1 MLAALMLVLLAGA
14 MNGSFATPMKRVSGW
29 EWEHTWL
36 AWSFLAMLVIPLTVA
51 AATVP
56 DLRAVYRAAGL
67 EPFALTT
74 FYGMLWGASA
84 VLFGLGIT
92 RVGLALGFGI
102 ILGTSASLGAVL
114 PFVTL
119 HRNRL
124 FTAVGLLTLVGVGI
138 ILVGV
143 AACAR
148 AGLLREAAG
157 SRQRDAGSFAVGL
170 GICVLSGLGS
180 AFMSLALNQASPIYG
195 AAEALGTPP
204 TRSLNAVWP
213 VLLGGGFAVNA
224 GYCTF
229 QMVRRG
235 SASLFRNSPAA
246 NLGLALAMAVLWSGS
261 NFVYGAGA
269 RGMGP
274 LGLVLGWPVF
284 MAAIV
289 LTANAWGLL
298 TGEWRGAG
306 RRTAA
311 WAVTGILLL
320 VAGISVIAS
329 AGNGS

>member
-1 MLAALMLVLLAGA
+1 MLAALMLVLLAGG
-14 MNGSFATPMKRVSGW
+14 MNGSFATPMKRVRGW
-29 EWEHTWL
+29 EWENTWL
-36 AWSFLAMLVIPLTVA
+36 AWSFLAMIVIPLAVA
-51 AATVP
+51 AVTVP
-56 DLRAVYRAAGL
+56 NLKAVYSAAG
-67 EPFALTT
+67 PVPLTRT
-74 FYGMLWGASA
+74 AVYGMVWGASA

-124 FTAVGLLTLVGVGI
+124 FTAVGMLTLIGVGI
-138 ILVGV
+138 ILAGG

-148 AGLLREAAG
+148 AGLLREAAVSG
-157 SRQRDAGSFAVGL
+157 QRGEGSFAVGL

-224 GYCTF
+224 AYCTF
-229 QMVRRG
+229 LMVRRG
-235 SASLFRNSPAA
+235 SAARFRNAWA
-246 NLGLALAMAVLWSGS
+246 VNLGLALAMATLWSGS

-311 WAVTGILLL
+311 WVAAGILLL

-329 AGNGS
+329 AGSGS

>member
-1 MLAALMLVLLAGA
+1 MPAALMLVLLAGG
-14 MNGSFATPMKRVSGW
+14 MNGSFATPMKRVRGW
-29 EWEHTWL
+29 EWENTWL
-36 AWSFLAMLVIPLTVA
+36 AWSFLAMIMIPLAVA
-51 AATVP
+51 AVTVP
-56 DLRAVYRAAGL
+56 NLKAVYSAAG
-67 EPFALTT
+67 PVPLTRT
-74 FYGMLWGASA
+74 AVYGMVWGASA

-124 FTAVGLLTLVGVGI
+124 FTAVGMLTLIGVGI
-138 ILVGV
+138 ILAGV

-148 AGLLREAAG
+148 AGLLRKAAG
-157 SRQRDAGSFAVGL
+157 SGQRGEGSFAVGL

-180 AFMSLALNQASPIYG
+180 AFMSVALNEATPIFG
-195 AAEALGTPP
+195 AAEALGTSP

-224 GYCTF
+224 AYCTF
-229 QMVRRG
+229 LMVRRG
-235 SASLFRNSPAA
+235 SAARFRHARA
-246 NLGLALAMAVLWSGS
+246 VNLGLVLAMAILWSGS

-311 WAVTGILLL
+311 WAVAGILLL

-329 AGNGS
+329 VGSGS